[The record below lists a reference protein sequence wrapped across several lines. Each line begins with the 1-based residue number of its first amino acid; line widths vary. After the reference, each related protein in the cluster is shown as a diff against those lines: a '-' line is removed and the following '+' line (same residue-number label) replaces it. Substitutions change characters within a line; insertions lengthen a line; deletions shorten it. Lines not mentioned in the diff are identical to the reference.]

1 MYKKQMTFQRI
12 VCLAMLIACVVVF
25 VYSLGLVTDLHDSL
39 RNTIRDHENL
49 DNSSVTGSRVYF
61 DMQPFNRSF
70 TLYSIILL
78 LLNLLLF
85 VMGTNSRR
93 KYYIGNYVSIA
104 IASIGNIAMTVW
116 ALPQIL
122 AFKQQFLNIN
132 FEELKAFS
140 ERRNSLYTEST
151 FWFDI
156 GFGVFG
162 LLMLVT
168 VLLIINMILK
178 IIVMKEEKRLI
189 GSRKDVRA

>member
-12 VCLAMLIACVVVF
+12 VCIAMLITCVVVF

-39 RNTIRDHENL
+39 RSTIRNHENL
-49 DNSSVTGSRVYF
+49 DKSSVTGSRVYF

-85 VMGTNSRR
+85 AMGTNSRR

-104 IASIGNIAMTVW
+104 ISTVANIAMTVW
-116 ALPQIL
+116 AMPQII
-122 AFKQQFLNIN
+122 AFKKQFLNIN
-132 FEELKAFS
+132 FEELKAFA

-151 FWFDI
+151 FCFDI
-156 GFGVFG
+156 GYVVFG
-162 LLMLVT
+162 LLMLMT
-168 VLLIINMILK
+168 VLLIVNMVLK
-178 IIVMKEEKRLI
+178 IIVMKEEQRLI